1 MLVISFRYNNLRS
14 QALRVSPNEVAYGFT
29 LNDSLDLI
37 GPEKHILPKDTVRID
52 ASNAIAFT

>member
-14 QALRVSPNEVAYGFT
+14 QALRVLPNEVAYSFT
-29 LNDSLDLI
+29 LNNSLDLI
-37 GPEKHILPKDTVRID
+37 GPEKYILPEDTIWID